1 MSGVSKIKSVSEIES
16 LINQNNY
23 QQAKKELLEV
33 IKVKK
38 DNYHANFLL
47 GNVYSLLNEKTKAI
61 EFFKKSIE
69 LNPKNKS

>member
-1 MSGVSKIKSVSEIES
+1 MSNVSKIKSVSEIES

-23 QQAKKELLEV
+23 QEAKRELLEV

-47 GNVYSLLNEKTKAI
+47 G
-61 EFFKKSIE
+61 
-69 LNPKNKS
+69 